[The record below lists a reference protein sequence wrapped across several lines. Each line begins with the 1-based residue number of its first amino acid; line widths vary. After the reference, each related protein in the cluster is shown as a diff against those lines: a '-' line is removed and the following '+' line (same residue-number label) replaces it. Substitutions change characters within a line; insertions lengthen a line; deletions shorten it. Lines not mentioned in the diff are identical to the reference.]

1 VVQLAHASLNHGGT
15 FELNDLLAEGAPRE
29 ILDGFLAEASRSMN
43 LVAPLGDVEG
53 RYSFIE
59 DGLPA
64 YLMLAANQMKF
75 AA

>member
-1 VVQLAHASLNHGGT
+1 
-15 FELNDLLAEGAPRE
+15 
-29 ILDGFLAEASRSMN
+29 MN

-75 AA
+75 AAGQSRSGPRLRLATRGKRFNDLG